1 MSHGITMNVI
11 MEGPN
16 GSVRGTVK
24 NLVFKKVK
32 SVHCLIDLSNTFTV
46 CPICHEICEFV
57 LEEPEDVE

>member
-1 MSHGITMNVI
+1 
-11 MEGPN
+11 MEEPN
-16 GSVRGTVK
+16 ESVRGTVK

-46 CPICHEICEFV
+46 CPICHEICEFI